1 MSDGLIYTDSRPR
14 AKSTGQAFGF
24 EGNLSMPVM
33 IAALTSVLLLTL
45 LFSGKNGLPVLAKFA
60 LALAPTI
67 TTAGYIILLRNRK
80 PPRFDL
86 DLFSSWVNGRAFG
99 PPRNQPLH
107 PFLPPR

>member
-24 EGNLSMPVM
+24 EGNLSMPVI
-33 IAALTSVLLLTL
+33 IAALVSVFLLTM
-45 LFSGKNGLPVLAKFA
+45 LFSGKNSWPMVAKFA
-60 LALAPTI
+60 LALTPTI
-67 TTAGYIILLRNRK
+67 LTAGYIILLRNRK

-99 PPRNQPLH
+99 PPRNQPVH